1 MVMDAR
7 TVSQEVT
14 DLVAP
19 ILEDMGYELVDVAY
33 VTKSG
38 RWVLQLFIDKE
49 GGVTVDDCAA
59 VSREI
64 GDLIDVR
71 DMIPHEYV
79 LEVSSPGLDRPLRK
93 PKDFRRAIGRKVKIR
108 TTRPREDRRNFTGRL
123 ERVEEDVITLLV
135 DGAEEQSFS
144 LEELEKANLVY
155 EF

>member
-7 TVSQEVT
+7 TVTQEVT

-19 ILEDMGYELVDVAY
+19 ILEEMGYELVDVAW
-33 VTKSG
+33 VMKSG

-49 GGVTVDDCAA
+49 GGVTIDDCAA
-59 VSREI
+59 VSGEI

-71 DMIPHEYV
+71 DIIPHGYV
-79 LEVSSPGLDRPLRK
+79 LEVSSPGLDRPLK
-93 PKDFRRAIGRKVKIR
+93 KLKDFRGAIGRKVKIR
-108 TTRPREDRRNFTGRL
+108 TARPKEGRRNFTGRL

-135 DGAEEQSFS
+135 DGTEQSFV

>member
-7 TVSQEVT
+7 TVTQEVT

-19 ILEDMGYELVDVAY
+19 ILEEMGYELVDVAW
-33 VTKSG
+33 VMKSG

-49 GGVTVDDCAA
+49 GGVTIDDCAA
-59 VSREI
+59 VSGEI

-71 DMIPHEYV
+71 DIIPHGYV
-79 LEVSSPGLDRPLRK
+79 LEVSSPGLDRPLK
-93 PKDFRRAIGRKVKIR
+93 KLKDFRGAIGRKVKIR
-108 TTRPREDRRNFTGRL
+108 TARPKEGRRNFTGRL

-135 DGAEEQSFS
+135 DGTEQSFA

>member
-7 TVSQEVT
+7 TVTQEVAGF
-14 DLVAP
+14 VEP
-19 ILEDMGYELVDVAY
+19 ILEEMGYELVDVAY
-33 VTKSG
+33 VSRNG

-49 GGVTVDDCAA
+49 GGVTIDDCAA

-71 DMIPHEYV
+71 DIISHEYV
-79 LEVSSPGLDRPLRK
+79 LEVSSPGLDRPLK
-93 PKDFRRAIGRKVKIR
+93 KMKDFRWAVGRKVRIR
-108 TTRPREDRRNFTGRL
+108 TAQPREGRRNFTGRL

-135 DGAEEQSFS
+135 DETELSFS
-144 LEELEKANLVY
+144 IEGLEKANLVY

>member
-1 MVMDAR
+1 MDAR
-7 TVSQEVT
+7 TVTQEVT

-19 ILEDMGYELVDVAY
+19 ILEEMGYELVDVAW
-33 VTKSG
+33 VMKSG

-49 GGVTVDDCAA
+49 GGVTIDDCAA
-59 VSREI
+59 VSGEI

-71 DMIPHEYV
+71 DIIPHGYV
-79 LEVSSPGLDRPLRK
+79 LEVSSPGLDRPLK
-93 PKDFRRAIGRKVKIR
+93 KLKDFRGAIGRKVKIR
-108 TTRPREDRRNFTGRL
+108 TARPKEGRRNFTGRL

-135 DGAEEQSFS
+135 DGTEQSFV

>member
-1 MVMDAR
+1 MDAR
-7 TVSQEVT
+7 TVTQEVT

-19 ILEDMGYELVDVAY
+19 ILEEMGYELVDVAW
-33 VTKSG
+33 VMKSG

-49 GGVTVDDCAA
+49 GGVTIDDCAA
-59 VSREI
+59 VSGEI

-71 DMIPHEYV
+71 DIIPHGYV
-79 LEVSSPGLDRPLRK
+79 LEVSSPGLDRPLK
-93 PKDFRRAIGRKVKIR
+93 KLKDFRGAIGRKVKIR
-108 TTRPREDRRNFTGRL
+108 TARPKEGRRNFTGRL

-135 DGAEEQSFS
+135 DGTEQSFA